1 MLQELDVTREQLE
14 SSQKLKEELEM
25 KSKSDIKVLVKEV
38 KSLRKAQTELKQ
50 ELNQSLKE
58 KAELEVVVNSLIE
71 MLSPVLTF
79 KQIDLPSCCH

>member
-1 MLQELDVTREQLE
+1 MQELDVTREQLE

-58 KAELEVVVNSLIE
+58 KVELEVVVNSFIE

>member
-1 MLQELDVTREQLE
+1 MQELDVTREQLE

-58 KAELEVVVNSLIE
+58 KAELEVLVNSFIE

-79 KQIDLPSCCH
+79 KLIDLPSCCH

>member
-1 MLQELDVTREQLE
+1 MQELDVTREQLE

-58 KAELEVVVNSLIE
+58 KAELEVVVNSFIE

-79 KQIDLPSCCH
+79 KLIDLPSCCH

>member
-1 MLQELDVTREQLE
+1 MQELDVTREQLE

-58 KAELEVVVNSLIE
+58 KAELEVLVNSFIE

>member
-1 MLQELDVTREQLE
+1 MQELDVTREQLE

-58 KAELEVVVNSLIE
+58 KAELEVVVNSFIE